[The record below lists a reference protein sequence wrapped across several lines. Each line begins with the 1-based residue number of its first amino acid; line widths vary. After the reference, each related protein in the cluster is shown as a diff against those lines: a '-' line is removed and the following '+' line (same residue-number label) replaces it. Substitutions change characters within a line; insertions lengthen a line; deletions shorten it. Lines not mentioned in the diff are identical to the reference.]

1 MGRIKTM
8 RVVQNSLFCVH
19 LLEYLNGT
27 VEDRI
32 TEWNLDGTE
41 QENSSRFYE
50 EKVLRINNSGNLVA
64 ILGK

>member
-1 MGRIKTM
+1 M
-8 RVVQNSLFCVH
+8 RVVQNSLVSVH
-19 LLEYLNGT
+19 LLDVDGT

-32 TEWNLDGTE
+32 TEWNLDGIE
-41 QENSSRFYE
+41 QENSSRFYN